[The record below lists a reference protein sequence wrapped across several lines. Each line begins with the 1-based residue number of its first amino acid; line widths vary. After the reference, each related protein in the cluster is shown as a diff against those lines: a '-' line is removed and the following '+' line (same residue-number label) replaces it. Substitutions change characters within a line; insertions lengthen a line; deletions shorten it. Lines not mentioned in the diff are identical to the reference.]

1 MKKNETK
8 EKQEKK
14 FSKEGLSPKRT
25 EIDLKEFVKHIKP
38 FEWYGS
44 QRDLSPE
51 LKRIVKN
58 LACQEHKYVYC
69 PSCRTYDQ
77 VDYDPI
83 ENMNK
88 FIAFIKEE

>member
-1 MKKNETK
+1 MVTSKKEKDSIYNFIRPADDNLIGLNRMIIEMKKNETK

-58 LACQEHKYVYC
+58 LAC
-69 PSCRTYDQ
+69 
-77 VDYDPI
+77 
-83 ENMNK
+83 
-88 FIAFIKEE
+88 